1 MNNETGFLY
10 VWVYDGTS
18 YQWVQS
24 AGSPTGPTGP
34 ALPYKVYTALLTQ
47 SGINAPVAIVLENTI
62 GIITWVYNGIGQYAA
77 ISSNLFL
84 PNKTVLFI
92 QGSNDGDISS
102 IVALDKLYWVDQS
115 TIHCITETQFGSF
128 SNELLNNTSIEIR
141 VYN

>member
-1 MNNETGFLY
+1 LIVTGSTNL
-10 VWVYDGTS
+10 T
-18 YQWVQS
+18 
-24 AGSPTGPTGP
+24 GSLTLNGSSV
-34 ALPYKVYTALLTQ
+34 ARPYKVYTALLTQ

-62 GIITWVYNGIGQYAA
+62 GNVTWVYNGIGQYAA

-102 IVALDKLYWVDQS
+102 IVALDRLYWVDQS
-115 TIHCITETQFGSF
+115 TINCITEIIAAGNF
-128 SNELLNNTSIEIR
+128 SNEILNNTSIEIR